1 MSIFNM
7 TTEQEFFRKFDMQ
20 VQPSHRKL
28 RRIPNMYQHT
38 NAWNYSVNDSAMY
51 QHSFPIEEVDC
62 VDILMP
68 RDRLQDIIAYI
79 TDFEDQIKEHRTD
92 RQLMARYEQ
101 DRSVRLNN
109 PAVEKAYQRYVT
121 LLELARK

>member
-1 MSIFNM
+1 M
-7 TTEQEFFRKFDMQ
+7 TTESEFFKKFDMQ

-28 RRIPNMYQHT
+28 RRIPNMWQHT
-38 NAWNYSVNDSAMY
+38 NAWNYSISDSAMY
-51 QHSFPIEEVDC
+51 QPQAFPVEEVDC

-68 RDRLQDIIAYI
+68 KDRLDSLI
-79 TDFEDQIKEHRTD
+79 DFIDKCEKSVDSYRAE

-101 DRSVRLNN
+101 DRIVRLSN
-109 PAVEKAYQRYVT
+109 PAVEKAYQKYVM

>member
-1 MSIFNM
+1 M
-7 TTEQEFFRKFDMQ
+7 TTEYEFFRKFDMQ
-20 VQPSHRKL
+20 VQQSHRKL
-28 RRIPNMYQHT
+28 RRIPNMWQHT
-38 NAWNYSVNDSAMY
+38 NAWNYSISDSAMY

-68 RDRLQDIIAYI
+68 KDRLDSLIDYIDQCEKSVDAYRA
-79 TDFEDQIKEHRTD
+79 E

-101 DRSVRLNN
+101 DRVVRLRN
-109 PAVEKAYQRYVT
+109 PAVEKAYQKYVM